1 MGVPG
6 STAKPRP
13 GPRAGLPPDGAL
25 GLEVSGRAVSP
36 LGVAGSRPRR
46 ARVPRRG
53 SWPPHPSSD
62 AGETPPPVQERR
74 ADVAWFPRRAG
85 VGVPLK
91 DPRENKN
98 GAERMY
104 VSPGEG
110 GEDGDGGGRGA
121 AGSVLI
127 EPGQRENPQVC
138 RKITSFPVP
147 IALPC
152 DSCFLGDSK
161 MPGFS

>member
-1 MGVPG
+1 MGVPMK
-6 STAKPRP
+6 A
-13 GPRAGLPPDGAL
+13 
-25 GLEVSGRAVSP
+25 
-36 LGVAGSRPRR
+36 
-46 ARVPRRG
+46 
-53 SWPPHPSSD
+53 
-62 AGETPPPVQERR
+62 
-74 ADVAWFPRRAG
+74 
-85 VGVPLK
+85 
-91 DPRENKN
+91 PRENKN
-98 GAERMY
+98 GAEKMY

-110 GEDGDGGGRGA
+110 SEDGDAGG